1 MNFVAKRESKNI
13 ETAESLI
20 FSVEHVGIPI
30 PSDISRRNPQDDF
43 DLLCRIGS
51 GTYGDVYKARGSF
64 ILFLFTVIAGKIF
77 IGVSWPK
84 RGNFAFFWVK

>member
-1 MNFVAKRESKNI
+1 MINFVPKRESKSI

-20 FSVEHVGIPI
+20 FSIEHVGIPI

-64 ILFLFTVIAGKIF
+64 ILFLFSVIAGKNF
-77 IGVSWPK
+77 IRVRWPK
-84 RGNFAFFWVK
+84 